1 MWLTWMKALSIA
13 VPLLVA
19 TGKLHAEVAD
29 DSQVEEVIVVQL
41 GSDDEASGTRTITVR
56 GGPGCCL
63 KGGKASAGKILA
75 LPDCQKGVAILG
87 AAADDSAGLTLV
99 TSAGA
104 NPLVQLAS
112 LAIGLDD
119 DGAGWLGVHLTE
131 VPAPL
136 SAQLGL
142 EGKGVMVGNVV
153 EDSPAEAAGL
163 RRWDVI
169 VSLDGRSVSDD
180 RAQLVERIRGFSEGT
195 DVDLTVIRNGEETD
209 LEVTLGARPESAKT
223 RWAHKFAPGVT
234 IRERIQDRAHVLKL
248 GEDGELEF
256 LNLKSL
262 PLGLRKVFPFR
273 HGLTTR
279 IILDDDRKS
288 FNVVIT
294 QDDQTLEIEQEGD
307 GEITVRRTDEDG
319 NVTEAVYNTADDLA
333 ANDEEAFDVFNSM
346 DRDHNVFILG
356 DGEAKFDFDFD
367 LDEFGDLHGMMLNLK
382 ELKGLEELDSEA
394 LEEAM
399 EGLHEALKNM
409 PHGPHGFGFGWKG
422 RGSGGPGSFHQ
433 WREGNEGDADDD
445 SAPRGRHR
453 WFGAHQGGPGHSFR
467 VAPDGSIELHIRN
480 GDTEV
485 IQVFEDEDDLAER
498 NPELYEKYENT
509 RKGLP

>member
-1 MWLTWMKALSIA
+1 MWLTWMKALSVA
-13 VPLLVA
+13 LPLLIA
-19 TGKLHAEVAD
+19 TGRLHAEVAD
-29 DSQVEEVIVVQL
+29 DTEVEEVIVVQL

-56 GGPGCCL
+56 GGAGCCL
-63 KGGKASAGKILA
+63 KGGKASVGEILA

-87 AAADDSAGLTLV
+87 AAPDDLGGLTLV
-99 TSAGA
+99 SSAGA

-112 LAIGLDD
+112 LGIGLDD

-142 EGKGVMVGNVV
+142 EGIGVMVGNVV
-153 EDSPAEAAGL
+153 QDSPAEEAGL

-169 VSLDGRSVSDD
+169 VSLDGQSVSDD
-180 RAQLVERIRGFSEGT
+180 MGRLIERIRGFSEGT

-223 RWAHKFAPGVT
+223 RWAHKFAPGLT

-262 PLGLRKVFPFR
+262 PLGLGKVFPFR

-294 QDDQTLEIEQEGD
+294 EDDQTLEIEQEGD
-307 GEITVRRTDEDG
+307 GEITVRRTDEQG
-319 NVTEAVYNTADDLA
+319 KVTETVYDSADDLA
-333 ANDEEAFDVFNSM
+333 ENDEEAFEVYNSM
-346 DRDHNVFILG
+346 DRDHKVFFLG
-356 DGEAKFDFDFD
+356 DGEARFDFD

-382 ELKGLEELDSEA
+382 KLKGLEELDEA
-394 LEEAM
+394 SLEEAM

-409 PHGPHGFGFGWKG
+409 PHGPHGFGWKG
-422 RGSGGPGSFHQ
+422 HGSGGPGFQ
-433 WREGNEGDADDD
+433 WRDADEGDEDED
-445 SAPRGRHR
+445 SVPRVRRR
-453 WFGAHQGGPGHSFR
+453 WFGAHGGGPGHTFR
-467 VAPDGSIELHIRN
+467 VAPDGSIEVHIRR

-485 IQVFEDEDDLAER
+485 IEVFEDEDDLAER
-498 NPELYEKYENT
+498 SPKLHEKYENT
-509 RKGLP
+509 RKALP

>member
-13 VPLLVA
+13 VPLIIA
-19 TGKLHAEVAD
+19 TGRLQADVAD
-29 DSQVEEVIVVQL
+29 DTQVEEVIVVQL

-56 GGPGCCL
+56 GGAGCCL
-63 KGGKASAGKILA
+63 KGGKASVGKILA
-75 LPDCQKGVAILG
+75 LPDCHKGVAFLG
-87 AAADDSAGLTLV
+87 AAADDLGGLTLV
-99 TSAGA
+99 SAGA

-112 LAIGLDD
+112 LGIGLDD

-136 SAQLGL
+136 AAQLGL
-142 EGKGVMVGNVV
+142 EGEGIGVMVGNVV
-153 EDSPAEAAGL
+153 QDSPAEEAGL
-163 RRWDVI
+163 RRWDVM
-169 VSLDGRSVSDD
+169 VSLNGQSVSDD
-180 RAQLVERIRGFSEGT
+180 MGQLIERIRGFSEGT

-223 RWAHKFAPGVT
+223 RWAHKFAPGVA
-234 IRERIQDRAHVLKL
+234 IRERIRDRAHVLKL

-256 LNLKSL
+256 LNLKSF
-262 PLGLRKVFPFR
+262 PVELRKVFPFR

-319 NVTEAVYNTADDLA
+319 NVTESVYDSADDLA
-333 ANDEEAFDVFNSM
+333 ENDEEAFEVYNSM
-346 DRDHNVFILG
+346 DRDHKVFFRG
-356 DGEAKFDFDFD
+356 DGDAKFDFDFD
-367 LDEFGDLHGMMLNLK
+367 FGEFGDLHGMMLNLK

-409 PHGPHGFGFGWKG
+409 PHGPHGFGFDWKG
-422 RGSGGPGSFHQ
+422 HGSGGHGFQ
-433 WREGNEGDADDD
+433 WRSADEGDEDPD
-445 SAPRGRHR
+445 SAPRVLRRMLRGHV
-453 WFGAHQGGPGHSFR
+453 GSPGHSFR

-509 RKGLP
+509 RKALP